1 MKQFSVRP
9 CLGRA
14 ATLALLVL
22 VGLGLVGQNVR
33 PAQAQGPEVSDE
45 VTAALADTG
54 KVRVLVALHEPEPGA
69 DLAVQVQAIAGEQ
82 AQALA
87 AVPPEEFSLVQRFQ
101 TLPGLVGEVS
111 AAGLESLVNQPGV
124 AAVSL
129 DLPVEIALA
138 ESAAFINADD
148 VWQQYNLTGAGVNV
162 AVIDTGV
169 DINHPDLADNIVA
182 QHCFSQDGC
191 PGGGTEGDSAQDENG
206 HGSHVA
212 GIITGRG
219 DTGPRGIA
227 PDAGIVAVRV
237 LNQNGTG
244 ATSNVLAAIDW
255 VVANHDSLGVKVI
268 NLSLGGGNYGAVCD
282 QVDANTQLYAAA
294 VARAN
299 EVGISVFAASGNSGY
314 AEAMMAPACIPGVV
328 AVGNVYDTAQ
338 AQVSWPTCSD
348 QNVLADQVPCSSNSS
363 PALDVL
369 APGVSIV
376 AANLGGGLA
385 IRSGTSMS
393 TPHASAVAAMLLQA
407 NPGISPAEVETI
419 LAETGRPVTDGRSGR
434 VTPRLDAL
442 AAVNRVSGGGNVDLM
457 AGTAL
462 LAGRVDHTGTLVYLG
477 ETACGSAD
485 LGEPVTV
492 TGSDGRF
499 EIPVLAGQ
507 SYHCLRVEQP
517 GYLAGQA
524 DNPGPAL
531 GTIRLPGG
539 DVTGD
544 GVIDIL
550 DLALVGQ
557 HYGTSQSQADINGD
571 GFVNIFD
578 LVLPATNFGQRG
590 PVTDWR

>member
-1 MKQFSVRP
+1 MKLLSVRP
-9 CLGRA
+9 RLNQ
-14 ATLALLVL
+14 TLALAILL
-22 VGLGLVGQNVR
+22 WIGLGLSAQR
-33 PAQAQGPEVSDE
+33 PALAQGPEVSDE
-45 VTAALADTG
+45 VTAALAGTD

-82 AQALA
+82 DLALA
-87 AVPPEEFSLVQRFQ
+87 AVPPEEFTLVQRFQ

-111 AAGLESLVNQPGV
+111 AAGLEDLVSQPGV

-129 DLPVEIALA
+129 DLPVETALA

-169 DINHPDLADNIVA
+169 DLNHPDLAGHIVA
-182 QHCFSQDGC
+182 QHCFSQNGC

-212 GIITGRG
+212 AIITGG
-219 DTGPRGIA
+219 GVIGPRGIA

-244 ATSNVLAAIDW
+244 STSDVLAAIDW

-268 NLSLGGGNYGAVCD
+268 NLSLGGGNYGDFCEEA
-282 QVDANTQLYAAA
+282 DANTRLYAAA

-299 EVGISVFAASGNSGY
+299 QAGLSVFAASGNSGY
-314 AEAMMAPACIPGVV
+314 TEGIMAPACVPGVV

-338 AQVSWPTCSD
+338 GLVSWPTCSD

-363 PALDVL
+363 VNLDVL
-369 APGVSIV
+369 APGVTIV

-385 IRSGTSMS
+385 SRSGTSMS

-407 NPGISPAEVETI
+407 NPGLSPAEVEAI
-419 LAETGRPVTDGRSGR
+419 LVETGRPVTDGRNGR

-442 AAVNRVSGGGNVDLM
+442 AAVNRVSGGGNVSLM
-457 AGTAL
+457 TGTAL
-462 LAGRVDHTGTLVYLG
+462 LAGRVDHAGTLVYLG
-477 ETACGSAD
+477 ETACDAAA
-485 LGEPVTV
+485 LGEPVAV
-492 TGSDGRF
+492 TGPDGRF
-499 EIPVLAGQ
+499 EITALAGQ
-507 SYHCLRVEQP
+507 SYHCLRVERP

-524 DNPGPAL
+524 NNPGPTL

-557 HYGTSQSQADINGD
+557 YYGTNQPQADINGD
-571 GFVNIFD
+571 GQVNIFD
-578 LVLPATNFGQRG
+578 LVLPASNFDRRG

>member
-1 MKQFSVRP
+1 MKQLSVRP
-9 CLGRA
+9 RPGRLA
-14 ATLALLVL
+14 ALAILVSI
-22 VGLGLVGQNVR
+22 GLGLSGQPAR
-33 PAQAQGPEVSDE
+33 PALAQGPEVSDE
-45 VTAALADTG
+45 VTAALAGAD

-69 DLAVQVQAIAGEQ
+69 DLAVQVQAIADEQ
-82 AQALA
+82 AEALA
-87 AVPPEEFSLVQRFQ
+87 AVPPEEFTLVERYQ

-111 AAGLESLVNQPGV
+111 AAGLESLASQPGV

-129 DLPVEIALA
+129 DLPVETALA

-148 VWQQYNLTGAGVNV
+148 VWQYYNLTGAGVNV

-169 DINHPDLADNIVA
+169 DPGHPDLADHIVA
-182 QHCFSQDGC
+182 QRCFSQDGC
-191 PGGGTEGDSAQDENG
+191 PGGGTEGDSALDENG

-219 DTGPRGIA
+219 AIAPRGIA

-237 LNQNGTG
+237 LNRNGTG

-255 VVANHDSLGVKVI
+255 VVANHDNLRVKVI
-268 NLSLGGGNYGAVCD
+268 NLSLGGGNYTGACD
-282 QVDANTQLYAAA
+282 QSDANTRLYAAA

-299 EVGISVFAASGNSGY
+299 QAGISVFAASGNSGY
-314 AEAMMAPACIPGVV
+314 AEAMMAPACVSGVV
-328 AVGNVYDTAQ
+328 AVGNVYDTPQ

-348 QNVLADQVPCSSNSS
+348 LNVLADQVPCSSNSS
-363 PALDVL
+363 AVLDVL

-376 AANLGGGLA
+376 AANLGGGQA
-385 IRSGTSMS
+385 SRSGTSMS

-407 NPGISPAEVETI
+407 NPGLSPAEVETV
-419 LAETGRPVTDGRSGR
+419 LVETGRPVTDSRNGR

-442 AAVNRVSGGGNVDLM
+442 AAANRVSGGGSGLM
-457 AGTAL
+457 VGTAL
-462 LAGRVDHTGTLVYLG
+462 LAGRANHAGTLVYLG
-477 ETACGSAD
+477 ETACGSAA
-485 LGEPVTV
+485 LGQPVAV
-492 TGSDGRF
+492 TGPDGRF
-499 EIPVLAGQ
+499 EITVMAGQ
-507 SYHCLRVEQP
+507 SYHCLRVERP

-531 GTIRLPGG
+531 GVIRLPGG

-544 GVIDIL
+544 GLIDIL

-557 HYGTSQSQADINGD
+557 YYGTNQSQADINGD
-571 GFVNIFD
+571 GVVNIFD
-578 LVLPATNFGQRG
+578 LVLPASNFGRRG

>member
-1 MKQFSVRP
+1 MKLLSVRP
-9 CLGRA
+9 RLNHA
-14 ATLALLVL
+14 LALAILIG
-22 VGLGLVGQNVR
+22 VGLGLSGQR
-33 PAQAQGPEVSDE
+33 PALAQGPEVSDE
-45 VTAALADTG
+45 VTAALAGTD
-54 KVRVLVALHEPEPGA
+54 KVRVLVALYEPEPGA

-87 AVPPEEFSLVQRFQ
+87 AVSPEEFTLVQRFQ

-111 AAGLESLVNQPGV
+111 AAGLEDLVNQPGV
-124 AAVSL
+124 VAVSL
-129 DLPVEIALA
+129 DLPVETALA

-169 DINHPDLADNIVA
+169 DINHPDLADHIVA
-182 QHCFSQDGC
+182 QHCFSLEGC
-191 PGGGTEGDSAQDENG
+191 PGGGTESDSAQDENG
-206 HGSHVA
+206 HGSHIA

-219 DTGPRGIA
+219 ATGPRGIA

-237 LNQNGTG
+237 LNRNGTG
-244 ATSNVLAAIDW
+244 ATSDVLAAIDW
-255 VVANHDSLGVKVI
+255 VVANHDSLGVKII
-268 NLSLGGGNYGAVCD
+268 NLSLGGGNYGDACD
-282 QVDANTQLYAAA
+282 QADANTRLYAAA

-299 EVGISVFAASGNSGY
+299 QAGLSVFAASGNSGY
-314 AEAMMAPACIPGVV
+314 TEAMMAPACVPGVV

-338 AQVSWPTCSD
+338 GLVSWPTCSD
-348 QNVLADQVPCSSNSS
+348 RNVLADQVPCSSNSS
-363 PALDVL
+363 VTLDVL

-385 IRSGTSMS
+385 SRSGTSMS

-407 NPGISPAEVETI
+407 NPGLSPAEVEAI
-419 LAETGRPVTDGRSGR
+419 LVETGRPVTDSRNGR

-442 AAVNRVSGGGNVDLM
+442 AAVNRVSGGGNVGLM
-457 AGTAL
+457 TGTAL
-462 LAGRVDHTGTLVYLG
+462 LAGRVEHAGTLVYLG
-477 ETACGSAD
+477 ETSCGSAA
-485 LGEPVTV
+485 LGEPVAI
-492 TGSDGRF
+492 TGPDGRF
-499 EIPVLAGQ
+499 EIAVLAGQ
-507 SYHCLRVEQP
+507 SYHCLRVERP

-557 HYGTSQSQADINGD
+557 YYGTNHSQADINGD
-571 GFVNIFD
+571 GQVNIFD
-578 LVLPATNFGQRG
+578 LVLPASNFGRHG

>member
-1 MKQFSVRP
+1 MKLFFVRP
-9 CLGRA
+9 RLKHA
-14 ATLALLVL
+14 LALAILL
-22 VGLGLVGQNVR
+22 WVGLGLSGQR
-33 PAQAQGPEVSDE
+33 PALAQGPEVSDE
-45 VTAALADTG
+45 VTAALAGTD

-69 DLAVQVQAIAGEQ
+69 DLAVQVQA
-82 AQALA
+82 LA
-87 AVPPEEFSLVQRFQ
+87 AVPPEEFTLVQHFQ

-111 AAGLESLVNQPGV
+111 AAGLESLANQPGV

-138 ESAAFINADD
+138 ESAALINADD

-169 DINHPDLADNIVA
+169 DLNHPDLADHIVA
-182 QHCFSQDGC
+182 QHCFSHDGC

-219 DTGPRGIA
+219 VTGPRGIA

-237 LNQNGTG
+237 LNRNGTG
-244 ATSNVLAAIDW
+244 STSDVLAAIDW

-268 NLSLGGGNYGAVCD
+268 NLSLGGGNYGDSCD
-282 QVDANTQLYAAA
+282 QADANTRLYAAA

-299 EVGISVFAASGNSGY
+299 QAGLSVFAASGNSGY
-314 AEAMMAPACIPGVV
+314 TEGMMAPACVPGVV

-338 AQVSWPTCSD
+338 GLVSWPTCSD

-363 PALDVL
+363 VTLDVL
-369 APGVSIV
+369 APGVTIV
-376 AANLGGGLA
+376 SANLGGGLA
-385 IRSGTSMS
+385 SRSGTSMS

-407 NPGISPAEVETI
+407 NPGLSPAEVEAT
-419 LAETGRPVTDGRSGR
+419 LVETGRPVTDGRNGR

-442 AAVNRVSGGGNVDLM
+442 AAVNRVSGGGNVGVM
-457 AGTAL
+457 TGTAL
-462 LAGRVDHTGTLVYLG
+462 LAGRADHAGTLVYLG
-477 ETACGSAD
+477 ETACDAAA
-485 LGEPVTV
+485 LGEPVAV
-492 TGSDGRF
+492 TGPDGRF
-499 EIPVLAGQ
+499 EITVLAGQ
-507 SYHCLRVEQP
+507 SYHCLRVERP

-557 HYGTSQSQADINGD
+557 YYGTNHSQADINGD
-571 GFVNIFD
+571 GQVNIFD
-578 LVLPATNFGQRG
+578 LVLPASNFGRHG
-590 PVTDWR
+590 PVTDWH